1 MSTTQQAI
9 EKWNGTVPQINI
21 PSPLLDIQAYHMS
34 AGESTLCIIGIL
46 LALMV
51 ALRSLY
57 DAVTGES
64 PLCKAG
70 NTWVCIAT
78 TYTAGHLIWLAIQY
92 W

>member
-1 MSTTQQAI
+1 MERHSPTHQYTFTTA
-9 EKWNGTVPQINI
+9 GYSGI
-21 PSPLLDIQAYHMS
+21 PLS

-57 DAVTGES
+57 DAVTEKS

-70 NTWVCIAT
+70 NTWVCMAT